1 MSNYSKLMG
10 IWVTIKD
17 GSTNAVAMA
26 LGAVITIVTQVVT
39 QCPDLTVTLGTFS
52 ITSLSIKA
60 VLRFLENYNKHKND
74 V

>member
-17 GSTNAVAMA
+17 GSSNAIAMA
-26 LGAVITIVTQVVT
+26 LAAGVSIVTQVTT
-39 QCPDLTVTLGTFS
+39 QCPDLTVTIGTFS
-52 ITSLSIKA
+52 VTALTIKA

-74 V
+74 

>member
-17 GSTNAVAMA
+17 GSTNAIAMA
-26 LGAVITIVTQVVT
+26 LALGVSIVTQVTT
-39 QCPDLTVTLGTFS
+39 QCPDLAVTIGTFS
-52 ITSLSIKA
+52 ISALTIKA

-74 V
+74 